1 MCLAAHRGL
10 NTGGCFIEGINA
22 GQRGEVALSSLK
34 KTLASDQGELTKRLF
49 HLFQAGYFSEVKY
62 SGW

>member
-10 NTGGCFIEGINA
+10 NTEGCFIEGINA

-34 KTLASDQGELTKRLF
+34 KTLASDQGELTKRDSSISF
-49 HLFQAGYFSEVKY
+49 RRVTFQR
-62 SGW
+62 